1 VLLSGGRPIAFWSGA
16 GYDRTF
22 FVGTPGYDP
31 AFAEYSIGTYLLQRV
46 IEDLIA
52 DDGFDVLDY
61 GLGDSD
67 YKRRFGNE
75 SWEEEDVLVF
85 APTFRGLRVNAVR
98 TGLAAAVA
106 LARGAAAR
114 TGLAARLKRRWRRRL
129 SSGAT
134 SPVG

>member
-1 VLLSGGRPIAFWSGA
+1 
-16 GYDRTF
+16 
-22 FVGTPGYDP
+22 
-31 AFAEYSIGTYLLQRV
+31 
-46 IEDLIA
+46 
-52 DDGFDVLDY
+52 
-61 GLGDSD
+61 
-67 YKRRFGNE
+67 
-75 SWEEEDVLVF
+75 VLVF